1 MSQSASQEMSETG
14 GQSSSDTHRTGGDL
28 ARPLAQSPGAEP
40 LPTALLLGIVLAGFA
55 LRLAYLLNSH
65 PFIDEF
71 TTILAARAIWQHGL
85 PVLPSGLFYEHGLL
99 FSYLD
104 TPFVG
109 LEPLAGEKALFIAA
123 RLPSL
128 LIGTVTIPLL
138 YRIGRQALSPWVG
151 LMAAALLAFSP
162 EGMVWGGRAR
172 MYALAQLLVLVLGF
186 LVYEGS
192 RGKGRA
198 RLRWV
203 ALVVLLATL
212 LTQFG
217 AIVLVPPLVVGAL
230 VIGWLT
236 RPAGTAPWFWRRVT
250 LVEGAAL
257 AAVIGLAVWIK
268 RLGQPLGAPRLGT
281 EGIVGTLAELWNTI
295 SYQAGLAL
303 NGRDALEFVARQF
316 GVPHHIWLTV
326 VAVAGGLAALALWI
340 YAGRGAGTS
349 GGGSHWTLYLWLIV
363 GLPVVEMVT
372 LLEPWRRNPRYLV
385 MILPWFYLLVAAGLY
400 QISNLKGQ
408 IPNDKGQG
416 KESPLRSAFGICYM
430 TFVIS
435 LVGLQAYGTWV
446 DLGITYRTPEPAYEE
461 AFQHVADGRHPGDAV
476 LTMNTSAAGL
486 ILGDVDYFAI
496 QQDAEQFLLNAPH
509 GEGEAD
515 DMRPVDRWMGAPWV
529 GTAADLNRVL
539 DEHRRAWFVVDTIRL
554 PVYYRADWLATVKT
568 QMELVWSGDG
578 ALVYRTRPDRS
589 RLPTSP
595 SVEVGADLGGVVRLI
610 GYHDPQTSAPEGSA
624 DLPLNGPGSVY
635 RVTLFWSGLAH
646 TPTDYTVF
654 VHVRDVDGMT
664 VAQQDSQPLDGDYPT
679 SQWGVNETVI
689 DVHNVE
695 LPPDLPPGQ
704 YGVWVGMYQM
714 ETMERLPVEGDTWGE
729 NAVPLGTIIIP

>member
-1 MSQSASQEMSETG
+1 MSQSVSQEMSETG
-14 GQSSSDTHRTGGDL
+14 DQSFSDTRRTGWHS
-28 ARPLAQSPGAEP
+28 ARPLAQSPVAES
-40 LPTALLLGIVLAGFA
+40 LPTVFLLGIVLAGFA
-55 LRLAYLLNSH
+55 LRSAYLLNSH

-71 TTILAARAIWQHGL
+71 TTILAARAILQHGL

-104 TPFVG
+104 TAFVALAPW
-109 LEPLAGEKALFIAA
+109 LEPLVGQKALFIAA

-128 LIGTVTIPLL
+128 LIATVTIPLL
-138 YRIGRQALSPWVG
+138 YRIGRQTVSPWAG
-151 LMAAALLAFSP
+151 LAAAALLAFSP

-198 RLRWV
+198 RLRWM

-217 AIVLVPPLVVGAL
+217 AIILVPPLVISAL

-236 RPAGTAPWFWRRVT
+236 RPAGTAPWFWRRAT

-257 AAVIGLAVWIK
+257 AAVIGLAVWVK
-268 RLGQPLGAPRLGT
+268 RLGQPLGAPRLGSQ
-281 EGIVGTLAELWNTI
+281 GIVGTLAEMWNTI

-303 NGRDALEFVARQF
+303 NGQDALEFGARQF

-326 VAVAGGLAALALWI
+326 VAVAGGLAALALWT
-340 YAGRGAGTS
+340 YARRGTVALGD
-349 GGGSHWTLYLWLIV
+349 GCHWTLYLWLIV

-400 QISNLKGQ
+400 QISNLKWQMSRRRILGFE
-408 IPNDKGQG
+408 I
-416 KESPLRSAFGICYM
+416 SYLV
-430 TFVIS
+430 FVILVIS
-435 LVGLQAYGTWV
+435 FVGLQAYGTWV
-446 DLGITYRTPEPAYEE
+446 DLDIAYRTPEPAYEE
-461 AFQHVADGRHPGDAV
+461 AFQYVAGRRQPGDVV

-486 ILGDVDYFAI
+486 ILGDVDYFAL
-496 QQDAEQFLLNAPH
+496 QQDAEQFLLSAPH
-509 GEGEAD
+509 AEGD
-515 DMRPVDRWMGAPWV
+515 TGDIRPVDRWMGAPWV
-529 GTAADLNRVL
+529 GTAADLNQVL
-539 DEHRRAWFVVDTIRL
+539 EEHPRAWFVVDTIRL
-554 PVYYRADWLATVKT
+554 PVYYRADWLATLKT
-568 QMELVWSGDG
+568 QMELVWSGEE
-578 ALVYRTRPDRS
+578 ALVYRTRPARYP
-589 RLPTSP
+589 LPTSP
-595 SVEVGADLGGVVRLI
+595 SLKVGADLGGVVRLI
-610 GYHDPQTSAPEGSA
+610 GYHYPQTSAPQGSA
-624 DLPLNGPGSVY
+624 DLPQNGSGSVY
-635 RVTLFWSGLAH
+635 RVTLFWSALA
-646 TPTDYTVF
+646 PMSADYTVF
-654 VHVRDVDGMT
+654 VHVRDVDGAI

-679 SQWGVNETVI
+679 SQWRVNETVI

-704 YGVWVGMYQM
+704 YRVWVGLYQM
-714 ETMERLPVEGDTWGE
+714 ETMERLPVAGDTWGE
-729 NAVPLGTIIIP
+729 NAVPLGMIVVP

>member
-1 MSQSASQEMSETG
+1 MSQSASQEMSEPG
-14 GQSSSDTHRTGGDL
+14 DQSVSDMRRTGGDS
-28 ARPLAQSPGAEP
+28 ARPLAQSPASEP
-40 LPTALLLGIVLAGFA
+40 LLTAFLLGIVLAGFA

-109 LEPLAGEKALFIAA
+109 LAPWLEPLAGEKALFIAA

-128 LIGTVTIPLL
+128 LIATVTIPLL
-138 YRIGRQALSPWVG
+138 YRIGRQTLSPWAG
-151 LMAAALLAFSP
+151 LAAAALLAFSP

-203 ALVVLLATL
+203 ALVALLATL

-217 AIVLVPPLVVGAL
+217 AIILVPPLVVGAL

-236 RPAGTAPWFWRRVT
+236 RPPGTAPWFWRPAT
-250 LVEGAAL
+250 LVEAAAL
-257 AAVIGLAVWIK
+257 ATVIGLAVWVK

-295 SYQAGLAL
+295 SYQTGLAL
-303 NGRDALEFVARQF
+303 NGQDALEFGARQF

-326 VAVAGGLAALALWI
+326 VAVAGGLAALALWV
-340 YAGRGAGTS
+340 YARRGTVAS
-349 GGGSHWTLYLWLIV
+349 GDGSHWTLYLWLIV

-400 QISNLKGQ
+400 QISNLKWQMSRRRILGFE
-408 IPNDKGQG
+408 I
-416 KESPLRSAFGICYM
+416 SYLIFVI
-430 TFVIS
+430 FVIS

-446 DLGITYRTPEPAYEE
+446 DLGIAYRTPEPAYEE
-461 AFQHVADGRHPGDAV
+461 AFQHVADRRQPGDAV

-509 GEGEAD
+509 AEGEAD
-515 DMRPVDRWMGAPWV
+515 DIRPVDRWMGAPWV
-529 GTAADLNRVL
+529 GTAAGLNRVL
-539 DEHRRAWFVVDTIRL
+539 DEHPRAWFVVDTIRL
-554 PVYYRADWLATVKT
+554 PVYYRADWLATLNT
-568 QMELVWSGDG
+568 QMELVWLGDE
-578 ALVYRTRPDRS
+578 ALVYRTRPARY

-595 SVEVGADLGGVVRLI
+595 SVEVGVDLGGVVRLI
-610 GYHDPQTSAPEGSA
+610 GYHDPQTGPSEGSA
-624 DLPLNGPGSVY
+624 DLPPYGPGGVY
-635 RVTLFWSGLAH
+635 RLTLFWSALAPM
-646 TPTDYTVF
+646 PTDYTVF
-654 VHVRDVDGMT
+654 VHVRDVDGAT

-679 SQWGVNETVI
+679 SHWRVNETVI

-714 ETMERLPVEGDTWGE
+714 ETMERLPVEGDIWGE
-729 NAVPLGTIIIP
+729 NAVPLGTIVVP

>member
-14 GQSSSDTHRTGGDL
+14 DQSLSDTRRTGGDS
-28 ARPLAQSPGAEP
+28 ARPLAQSPVAES
-40 LPTALLLGIVLAGFA
+40 LPTAFLLGIVLAGFA

-109 LEPLAGEKALFIAA
+109 LGPPAGEKALFIAA

-128 LIGTVTIPLL
+128 LIATVTIPLL
-138 YRIGRQALSPWVG
+138 YRIGRQALSPWAG
-151 LMAAALLAFSP
+151 LVAAALLAFSP

-198 RLRWV
+198 HLRWM

-217 AIVLVPPLVVGAL
+217 AIILVPPLVVGAL

-236 RPAGTAPWFWRRVT
+236 RTAGTAPWFWRRAT

-257 AAVIGLAVWIK
+257 ATVIGLAVWVK

-281 EGIVGTLAELWNTI
+281 EGLVGTLAEMWKTI

-303 NGRDALEFVARQF
+303 NGQDALEFGARQF

-326 VAVAGGLAALALWI
+326 VAVAGGLVALVLWI
-340 YAGRGAGTS
+340 HARRGTVAS
-349 GGGSHWTLYLWLIV
+349 GDGSHWTLYLWLIV

-385 MILPWFYLLVAAGLY
+385 IILPWFYLLVAAGLY
-400 QISNLKGQ
+400 QISNLKWQ
-408 IPNDKGQG
+408 IPNDKGQA
-416 KESPLRSAFGICYM
+416 KKSPLRNAFDICYL

-446 DLGITYRTPEPAYEE
+446 DLGIAYRTPEPAYEE
-461 AFQHVADGRHPGDAV
+461 AFQHVADRRQPGDAV
-476 LTMNTSAAGL
+476 LTMNTSAAGV

-496 QQDAEQFLLNAPH
+496 QQDAEQFLLSAPH
-509 GEGEAD
+509 AEGD
-515 DMRPVDRWMGAPWV
+515 TGDIRPVDRWMGAPWV

-539 DEHRRAWFVVDTIRL
+539 DEHPRAWFVVDTIRL
-554 PVYYRADWLATVKT
+554 PVYYRADWLATLKT
-568 QMELVWSGDG
+568 QMELVWSGDE
-578 ALVYRTRPDRS
+578 ALVYRTRPARYP
-589 RLPTSP
+589 LPTSP

-610 GYHDPQTSAPEGSA
+610 GYHDPQTSASEGSA
-624 DLPLNGPGSVY
+624 DLPPYGLGGVY
-635 RVTLFWSGLAH
+635 RLTLFWSALAPM
-646 TPTDYTVF
+646 PTDSTVF
-654 VHVRDVDGMT
+654 IHVRDVDGVT
-664 VAQQDSQPLDGDYPT
+664 LAQQDSQPLDGDYPT
-679 SQWGVNETVI
+679 SQWRVNETVI

-704 YGVWVGMYQM
+704 YRVWVGMYQM
-714 ETMERLPVEGDTWGE
+714 ETMERLPVEGDTSGE
-729 NAVPLGTIIIP
+729 NAVLLGTIVVP